1 MSKSDLDVLK
11 KLCRVIVFIKV
22 TINDK
27 WIIGANNLSSIFM
40 WIDTAYAVNPDM
52 KSQTGG
58 AMSMVGLGLGS

>member
-40 WIDTAYAVNPDM
+40 WTDAAYAANPDM